1 MASVFSWIKKEI
13 VYIKNSFFQI
23 ILGLILV
30 ILASS
35 GLGCAIILR
44 YLRYNGTIITFFSII
59 VEFISLILCYFL
71 LRHYLKSEE
80 STEVSKT
87 KGKKI

>member
-13 VYIKNSFFQI
+13 VYIKNSFSQI
-23 ILGLILV
+23 ILGLFLV

-44 YLRYNGTIITFFSII
+44 YLRFNGTIITFFSII
-59 VEFISLILCYFL
+59 IEFISLILCYFL
-71 LRHYLKSEE
+71 LRGYLKSQE
-80 STEVSKT
+80 SSEITKP
-87 KGKKI
+87 KGKKL

>member
-13 VYIKNSFFQI
+13 AYIKNSFSQI
-23 ILGLILV
+23 VLGLILV

-71 LRHYLKSEE
+71 LRGYLKSEE
-80 STEVSKT
+80 ISEVSKS
-87 KGKKI
+87 KGKKL